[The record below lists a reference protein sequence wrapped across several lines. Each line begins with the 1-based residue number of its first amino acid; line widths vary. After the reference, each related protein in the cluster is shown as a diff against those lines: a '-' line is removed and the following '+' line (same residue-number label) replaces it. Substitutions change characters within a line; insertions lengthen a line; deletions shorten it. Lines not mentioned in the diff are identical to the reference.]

1 MRRWSG
7 SCASDRSIWVS
18 ADVFAYPLVP
28 QHIHACGVV
37 ANRASQ
43 LRGVLESELRQRE
56 LSPKVSSAGL
66 KN

>member
-1 MRRWSG
+1 M
-7 SCASDRSIWVS
+7 
-18 ADVFAYPLVP
+18 FAYPLVP